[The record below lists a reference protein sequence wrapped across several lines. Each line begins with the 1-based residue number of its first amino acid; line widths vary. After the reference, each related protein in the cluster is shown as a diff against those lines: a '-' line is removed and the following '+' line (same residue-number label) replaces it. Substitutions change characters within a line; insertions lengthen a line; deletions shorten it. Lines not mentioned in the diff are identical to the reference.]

1 MPAPATTVDVDGY
14 EIRVSNPDKV
24 LFPEIGVTKMDLVEY
39 YLAVAEA
46 ALIGCRDRPTI
57 MHRFPN
63 GVDGEPFYQKRVPAQ
78 RPPWVQTA
86 TITFPSGRHAVMIA
100 PADAAHLVW
109 MANLAC
115 LDINPWPVRSDDVDH
130 PDELRVDLDPTPGV
144 PWGDVRDVTML
155 VREVLEEHG
164 AVGFPATSGKRGM
177 HLVVPIVREHGFTN
191 VRRAA
196 LALAREV
203 TRRAPGVATA
213 AWWKEE
219 RQGVFVDYN
228 QNARDRTVA
237 SVYSVRPV
245 PDARVATPL
254 SWDEVP
260 DVDPSV
266 FTIKTVPDRL
276 ASIGDPG
283 AGADPVERSSL
294 DGLLA
299 LAAKDEAGGLGDAPW
314 PPHFPKGD
322 SEPVRVNPSRAKKVA
337 EWEASRRRE
346 H

>member
-1 MPAPATTVDVDGY
+1 MPAPATTIDVEGL

-24 LFPEIGVTKMDLVEY
+24 LFPAIGVTKMELVRY
-39 YLAVAEA
+39 YVDVAEA

-63 GVDGEPFYQKRVPAQ
+63 GVEADLFFQKRVPVT
-78 RPPWVQTA
+78 RPEWIRTA
-86 TITFPSGRHAVMIA
+86 SITFPSGRRAEMIA
-100 PADAAHLVW
+100 PADAAHLAW

-115 LDINPWPVRSDDVDH
+115 IDLNPWPVRRDDVDH

-144 PWGDVRDVTML
+144 AWDDVRRVAL
-155 VREVLEEHG
+155 IVREVLEEHG
-164 AVGFPATSGKRGM
+164 LVGFPATSGKRGM
-177 HLVVPIVREHGFTN
+177 HLVVPIRPDHGFTM
-191 VRRAA
+191 VRRCA

-237 SVYSVRPV
+237 SVYSVRAV
-245 PDARVATPL
+245 ADARVAMPL

-260 DVDPSV
+260 DVDPAA
-266 FTIKTVPDRL
+266 FTIRTVRDRL
-276 ASIGDPG
+276 AAVGDPG
-283 AGADPVERSSL
+283 AEAATIEPASL
-294 DGLLA
+294 DGLLELSA
-299 LAAKDEAGGLGDAPW
+299 RDEAGGLGDAPW
-314 PPHFPKGD
+314 PPHFPKAD
-322 SEPVRVNPSRAKKVA
+322 KEPPRVQPSK
-337 EWEASRRRE
+337 RRQAD
-346 H
+346 